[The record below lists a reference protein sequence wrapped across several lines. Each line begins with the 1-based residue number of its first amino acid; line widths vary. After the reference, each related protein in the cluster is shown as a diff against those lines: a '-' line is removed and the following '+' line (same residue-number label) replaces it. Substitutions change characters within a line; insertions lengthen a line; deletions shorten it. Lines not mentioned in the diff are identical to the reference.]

1 MSAQKSA
8 SPFTPME
15 HAVDNRRCSSSILH
29 CICRPVAYLASR
41 TSSQL
46 HRAVCLSNRTRTF
59 NPHTVQL
66 SSSKPRQLSSS
77 QASSQAMIST
87 FPTSTR
93 EHYARV
99 LHGDVPV
106 HRNVQPNHE
115 SKGDATSIE
124 VWLRTETRHL
134 LSGVCFFLCLFQQN
148 RTFTRIVLLC
158 TRAVSCST

>member
-1 MSAQKSA
+1 VLRVKGREPSRSDQESA
-8 SPFTPME
+8 SPCTPME
-15 HAVDNRRCSSSILH
+15 EAIQQTIGDAQAVF
-29 CICRPVAYLASR
+29 CICRLAYLHSYI
-41 TSSQL
+41 
-46 HRAVCLSNRTRTF
+46 HRAVCLSDTF

-66 SSSKPRQLSSS
+66 SRESQATTTAELQSSS
-77 QASSQAMIST
+77 HATIST

-124 VWLRTETRHL
+124 SGCERKRVTCSAGYV
-134 LSGVCFFLCLFQQN
+134 LSLFVP
-148 RTFTRIVLLC
+148 TKPD
-158 TRAVSCST
+158 

>member
-1 MSAQKSA
+1 MLKQCSA
-8 SPFTPME
+8 SVGSHIFT
-15 HAVDNRRCSSSILH
+15 ATYIGRCFGVFVKHVQPS
-29 CICRPVAYLASR
+29 
-41 TSSQL
+41 
-46 HRAVCLSNRTRTF
+46 HR
-59 NPHTVQL
+59 TVQL
-66 SSSKPRQLSSS
+66 SRELQATTTAELQSSS
-77 QASSQAMIST
+77 HATIST

-115 SKGDATSIE
+115 SKGDTTSIE